1 MLTWSLVIPTY
12 NRRDVLLRALPLAL
26 DQTVPPM
33 QVVVV
38 DSSDDWAVTR
48 DAVQALMAD
57 RPGIRLDYLQADTA
71 SSATQRNQGV
81 EQARGDIV
89 VMIDDDTF
97 LYPDFAERVLAV
109 YAADRRGVVAAVGGR
124 NLPVPPDRQATEGL
138 ARKENGAGTAV
149 SGLRDR
155 VMQYRFGRWVNRH
168 ILFQSLHTLFLKYEG
183 ERPNAVPMEFAH
195 LDVIPTAFIAGHAL
209 SVRRSIALSEPF
221 DRALRFY
228 AALEDLDATY
238 RYGRHGI
245 LLGSNEAR
253 LHHHEAAGGRIKR
266 RTTTTFQMLNML
278 VFIKRNAD
286 DPARWLPSYR
296 AMLWRR
302 LLGETIK
309 DTLSRRWDLPQARG
323 VLTAMRRW
331 RKVWNTPVAD
341 LDRWYPDYQR
351 DIRDKG

>member
-26 DQTVPPM
+26 NQTVPPQ

-38 DSSDDWAVTR
+38 DSSDDWGVTR
-48 DAVQALMAD
+48 DAVGALMAD
-57 RPGIRLDYLQADTA
+57 HPGIRLDYLQAETA

-81 EQARGDIV
+81 EQARAEIV

-97 LYPDFAERVLAV
+97 LYPDFAERILAV

-124 NLPVPPDRQATEGL
+124 NLPVAPHAQAVSGVVPK
-138 ARKENGAGTAV
+138 ADGMGTAV
-149 SGLRDR
+149 AGLRNR
-155 VMQYRFGRWVNRH
+155 VMRFRLGRWISSR
-168 ILFQSLHTLFLKYEG
+168 ILFQSIHTLFLKYDGDRPAEIPPEFG
-183 ERPNAVPMEFAH
+183 EMD
-195 LDVIPTAFIAGHAL
+195 LCSTTFIAGHAL
-209 SVRRSIALSEPF
+209 SVRRPVALAEPF
-221 DRALRFY
+221 DPSLRYY

-245 LLGSNEAR
+245 LLGANDAR
-253 LHHHEAAGGRIKR
+253 LHHFEVAGGRLKR
-266 RTTTTFQMLNML
+266 RTATTFQLLNML

-331 RKVWNTPVAD
+331 RRVWDTPVAEM
-341 LDRWYPDYQR
+341 DRWYPDYQR
-351 DIRDKG
+351 DIRDNG